1 MDQRFREAL
10 RRPAWPGASN
20 GQQLR
25 AVFAAIFRWFWYS
38 YPTWLWRLH
47 SHGFSMAHRN
57 IWFTWVY
64 LVKMGWSFHGKLLN
78 NQMVHGNDCP
88 PWNQHEKH
96 ENRLDFFWRRRRSQW
111 SLIRVL
117 FYPSMGVMR
126 ALLCEDG
133 CVKTKMLFFCCWS
146 LLLRTGPPYVGK
158 LVYNGANYG

>member
-1 MDQRFREAL
+1 MVTIVLLE
-10 RRPAWPGASN
+10 
-20 GQQLR
+20 
-25 AVFAAIFRWFWYS
+25 
-38 YPTWLWRLH
+38 T
-47 SHGFSMAHRN
+47 SMKN
-57 IWFTWVY
+57 MKID
-64 LVKMGWSFHGKLLN
+64 LI
-78 NQMVHGNDCP
+78 
-88 PWNQHEKH
+88 
-96 ENRLDFFWRRRRSQW
+96 FFWRRRRSQW